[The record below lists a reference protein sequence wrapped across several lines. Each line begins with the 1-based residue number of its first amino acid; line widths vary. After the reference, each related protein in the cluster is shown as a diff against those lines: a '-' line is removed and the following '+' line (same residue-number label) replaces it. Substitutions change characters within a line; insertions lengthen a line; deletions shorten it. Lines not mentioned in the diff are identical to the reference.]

1 LSEDES
7 VEAGR
12 HTSQAFK
19 ALLSAALVVAD
30 AQRQRAVREMRRL
43 ESEARDREREANQR
57 GQVDATLS
65 RLATVKAPAGG
76 EVPAGLEV
84 LGAVADPV
92 ELAQRWAAAQ
102 QPDADPAQRVEL
114 DKQVRASGV
123 DPDQVRSEHPEMD
136 FSPSAVEEVGR
147 ASAEPA
153 GRSTDRVQ
161 HEGVWQDGSPEVAKA
176 GLSYTRTPGR
186 TITPGLGSQRRPKT
200 PGRTAAKTRD
210 MGR

>member
-12 HTSQAFK
+12 HTSQAFT

-57 GQVDATLS
+57 GQVDATLG
-65 RLATVKAPAGG
+65 RLDTTTAPAGAG
-76 EVPAGLEV
+76 VPV
-84 LGAVADPV
+84 PVPVADPV
-92 ELAQRWAAAQ
+92 ELAQRWAQAQ

-114 DKQVRASGV
+114 DKQVRDSGV
-123 DPDQVRSEHPEMD
+123 DPDQVRAEHPDMD
-136 FSPSAVEEVGR
+136 VGPSPVEGSGR

-161 HEGVWQDGSPEVAKA
+161 HEGVWQQGSPEVAKA
-176 GLSYTRTPGR
+176 GLSYTRTPGHR
-186 TITPGLGSQRRPKT
+186 ITPGLSPQRQPKT
-200 PGRTAAKTRD
+200 PGRPATKTRD

>member
-57 GQVDATLS
+57 GQVDATLG
-65 RLATVKAPAGG
+65 RLDTTTAPAGAG
-76 EVPAGLEV
+76 VPV
-84 LGAVADPV
+84 PVADPV
-92 ELAQRWAAAQ
+92 ELAQRWAQAQ

-114 DKQVRASGV
+114 DKQVRDSGV
-123 DPDQVRSEHPEMD
+123 DPDQVRAEHPEMD
-136 FSPSAVEEVGR
+136 VGPAPAEGLGR

-153 GRSTDRVQ
+153 GRSADRVQ

-176 GLSYTRTPGR
+176 GLSYTRTPGQR
-186 TITPGLGSQRRPKT
+186 ITPGLSPRRQSKSPS
-200 PGRTAAKTRD
+200 RTTA
-210 MGR
+210 

>member
-57 GQVDATLS
+57 GQVDATLG
-65 RLATVKAPAGG
+65 RLDTTTAPAGAG
-76 EVPAGLEV
+76 VPV
-84 LGAVADPV
+84 PVPVADPV
-92 ELAQRWAAAQ
+92 ELAQRWAQAQ

-114 DKQVRASGV
+114 DKQVRDSGV
-123 DPDQVRSEHPEMD
+123 DPDQVRAEHPEMD
-136 FSPSAVEEVGR
+136 FGPSAIEGLGR

-153 GRSTDRVQ
+153 GRSADRVQ
-161 HEGVWQDGSPEVAKA
+161 HEGVWQQGSPEVAKA

>member
-1 LSEDES
+1 MSEDES

-30 AQRQRAVREMRRL
+30 AQRQRAVREMRRM

-57 GQVDATLS
+57 GQLDATLG
-65 RLATVKAPAGG
+65 RLDTTTTAAG
-76 EVPAGLEV
+76 AGMSV
-84 LGAVADPV
+84 SVAVAMEDPV

-114 DKQVRASGV
+114 DKQVRDSGV
-123 DPDQVRSEHPEMD
+123 DPDQVRAEHPEVD
-136 FSPSAVEEVGR
+136 FGPSAVEDAGR

>member
-1 LSEDES
+1 MSEDES

-30 AQRQRAVREMRRL
+30 AQRQRAVREMRRM

-57 GQVDATLS
+57 GQVGATLS
-65 RLATVKAPAGG
+65 RLVAVKAPV
-76 EVPAGLEV
+76 EVGVPVAL
-84 LGAVADPV
+84 ADPV

-102 QPDADPAQRVEL
+102 HPDADPVQRVEL
-114 DKQVRASGV
+114 DKQVRGSGV
-123 DPDQVRSEHPEMD
+123 DPDQVRAEHPETD
-136 FSPSAVEEVGR
+136 VDPGPAVEPGR
-147 ASAEPA
+147 ASTESA
-153 GRSTDRVQ
+153 GRSADRVQ
-161 HEGVWQDGSPEVAKA
+161 HEGIQHEGVWQQGSPEVAKA

-186 TITPGLGSQRRPKT
+186 TITPGLSPQRRPKT
-200 PGRTAAKTRD
+200 AARTAAKTRD

>member
-1 LSEDES
+1 MSEDES

-30 AQRQRAVREMRRL
+30 AQRQRAVREMQRL
-43 ESEARDREREANQR
+43 ESEARDREREATQR

-65 RLATVKAPAGG
+65 RLGTVKAPAG
-76 EVPAGLEV
+76 AGTP
-84 LGAVADPV
+84 VALKDPV

-102 QPDADPAQRVEL
+102 HPNTDPAQRVEL
-114 DKQVRASGV
+114 DKRVREAGV
-123 DPDQVRSEHPEMD
+123 DPDQVRAEHPDMD
-136 FSPSAVEEVGR
+136 FGPGPAEGSDR
-147 ASAEPA
+147 ASTEPA

-161 HEGVWQDGSPEVAKA
+161 HEGVWQLGSPEVAKA
-176 GLSYTRTPGR
+176 GLSYTRTPGHR
-186 TITPGLGSQRRPKT
+186 ITPGLTPQRRPT
-200 PGRTAAKTRD
+200 QPGRTAAKTRD